1 MPDVSPAG
9 VSSSVGVGEPAV
21 PTKYIDNEQVVTT
34 AGTVQRQRVVNP
46 NLDEI
51 GLQILE
57 QLNVLLSR
65 KGFPDTAGND
75 RVAVQ
80 GTVPVSGS
88 VTVSGSLTTAGT
100 VSTVSTLTTV
110 TNAVPVGNV
119 ASSGSFLLN
128 MDQMSVINATAGRL
142 YGLIGRS

>member
-1 MPDVSPAG
+1 MADVNPAG
-9 VSSSVGVGEPAV
+9 TSSSVGVGEPLV

-51 GLQILE
+51 GLAILE
-57 QLNVLLSR
+57 SINVLLSR
-65 KGFPDTAGND
+65 KGFTDTAGND

-88 VTVSGSLTTAGT
+88 LTTAGT
-100 VSTVSTLTTV
+100 VSTVSAVTTV

-119 ASSGSFLLN
+119 ASAGGFLLN
-128 MDQMSVINATAGRL
+128 GDVMSGFNQVVAQQLSN
-142 YGLIGRS
+142 LIVRS